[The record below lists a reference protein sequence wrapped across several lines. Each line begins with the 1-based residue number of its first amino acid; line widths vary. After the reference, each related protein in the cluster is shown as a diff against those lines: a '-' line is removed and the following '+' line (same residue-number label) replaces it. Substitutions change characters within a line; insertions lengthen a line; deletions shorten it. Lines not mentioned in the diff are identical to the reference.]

1 MDVDQ
6 LREYIRSFSLNEC
19 PLGNQGYNRILL
31 QVFGFLGHGK
41 SSLINSC
48 KYALLDTEFK
58 KHAEAAANDGGL
70 TMERKTYPLTG
81 TIIMVDNRGCAMIN
95 AFEMA
100 EIYAQLC
107 NFVPLEQRVE
117 WNKNYED
124 MMFRVEDDDVDPNFT
139 DFIVPIFVYSVR
151 KEITAAEIEEIKPFL
166 KNCRDL
172 TGIFPIIVLTNK
184 TSGDIAKLRNI
195 FEGMGAEEILAVEN
209 YTDEDHFKTRGR
221 HTLFLELIHKA
232 LKDVNFCMKDQ
243 RNPKKERAQR
253 KKFLL
258 KYVHERDKN
267 QPPSQ

>member
-1 MDVDQ
+1 MDVDK
-6 LREYIRSFSLNEC
+6 LREYIQSFCLNDC
-19 PLGNQGYNRILL
+19 PLGNQGYTRILL
-31 QVFGFLGHGK
+31 QLFGFLGHGK

-48 KYALLDTEFK
+48 KFALLGKGFK

-70 TMERKTYPLTG
+70 TMERKSYQLTG
-81 TIIMVDNRGCAMIN
+81 NITMVDNRGCAMIN
-95 AFEMA
+95 PYEMA

-107 NFVPLEQRVE
+107 NFVPLDERVE
-117 WNKNYED
+117 WNQNYED
-124 MMFRVEDDDVDPNFT
+124 MMFRLEDGDVEPNFA
-139 DFIVPIFVYSVR
+139 DFVVPIFVYSVKKAISGR
-151 KEITAAEIEEIKPFL
+151 EIDEIQPFL

-184 TSGDIAKLRNI
+184 TSGDFAELRNI

-232 LKDVNFCMKDQ
+232 LKDVSFCMKEQ
-243 RNPKKERAQR
+243 RDAKRDRAQR

-258 KYVHERDKN
+258 KYVHERDL
-267 QPPSQ
+267 